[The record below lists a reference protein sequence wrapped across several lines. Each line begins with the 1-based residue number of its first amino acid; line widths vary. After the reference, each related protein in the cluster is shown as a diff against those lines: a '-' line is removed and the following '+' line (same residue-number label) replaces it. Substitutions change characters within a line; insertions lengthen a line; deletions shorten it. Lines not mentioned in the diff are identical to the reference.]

1 MKSLTEVLLDLGYR
15 HRSVGRN
22 GRHEILRN
30 EEIVFIGR
38 AFEVWAWLHSEGK
51 IK

>member
-30 EEIVFIGR
+30 EEIV
-38 AFEVWAWLHSEGK
+38 WAWLHSEGK